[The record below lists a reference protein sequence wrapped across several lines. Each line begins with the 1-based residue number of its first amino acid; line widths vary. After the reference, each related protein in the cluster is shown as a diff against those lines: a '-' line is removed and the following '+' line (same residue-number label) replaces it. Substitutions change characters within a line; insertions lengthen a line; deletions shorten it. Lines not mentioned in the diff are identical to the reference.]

1 MSKTVQSLVAIAVIA
16 ILALLVGKVD
26 PTLAQL
32 LPSAPPPPSPPSH
45 GVPGPIAGAGLPIL
59 AVGYG
64 AYWLVR
70 RYGRKAKGN

>member
-1 MSKTVQSLVAIAVIA
+1 MGRTVHVLIALASVAILVSLLGAVEGA
-16 ILALLVGKVD
+16 FA
-26 PTLAQL
+26 
-32 LPSAPPPPSPPSH
+32 LPSPPSPPH

-70 RYGRKAKGN
+70 RYRRKPKATQDHPVQ